1 MEYMTESNNPIKEGE
16 FYCCSKPGCKIGNFK
31 PIEADNVV
39 FYMDMGG
46 GITFCKD
53 CYADFKSERGDT
65 NLDERTFLGPGDL
78 RYIEPKQKPEIVKSA
93 QDKPEEKTIHDVL
106 REKEEI
112 VDAERAALRAKR
124 DYEEYRDYMRDYMKE
139 YNAEPD
145 KIAKHKTRYQ
155 NLKLEHE
162 NSEVIDKTTPICP
175 RCGNEKCGKAGFL
188 VNAYGKYQRRKCM
201 KCGFLY
207 SDNWRD

>member
-1 MEYMTESNNPIKEGE
+1 MTESNNPIKEGE

-31 PIEADNVV
+31 PIGADNVV

-53 CYADFKSERGDT
+53 CYADFKLEKGD
-65 NLDERTFLGPGDL
+65 NAIDERTFIGPGDL
-78 RYIEPKQKPEIVKSA
+78 RYIEPKPKIVNHTPIV
-93 QDKPEEKTIHDVL
+93 KPEEKTIHDVL
-106 REKEEI
+106 REKEEQI
-112 VDAERAALRAKR
+112 DEKRAAIRAKR
-124 DYEEYRDYMRDYMKE
+124 DYEEYRDYMRDYMKG
-139 YNAEPD
+139 YNADPD

-155 NLKLEHE
+155 NLKKEHE
-162 NSEVIDKTTPICP
+162 NSEVIDKTTPTCP

-201 KCGFLY
+201 RCGFLY
-207 SDNWRD
+207 SDNWSE